1 MRFSKYFG
9 LNQKQAELD
18 FVDIDV
24 SRDTRLFLDP
34 YSIGI
39 KDNEFSSRSAD
50 QIKTYFSE
58 VMEALRENDLDHARY
73 LTSNLSE
80 PRETFLGFSKGQPK
94 GRGVGR
100 FQADQ
105 LLSAFRGSRAF
116 RSGMLSDLAEAEPF
130 IDGISSDKISDLT
143 TNVIRK
149 SLIEYTQAECSLHG
163 IKLDRAI
170 ACAPVW
176 DEVERRWDHGYA
188 PLPIVDGQPV
198 ILVPKYF
205 VRWRPSLNSQEF
217 YNHYMI
223 EFLRDDLIA
232 KGSSL
237 VRLFKKSKR
246 PFIAKATVKER
257 HPFVKDHLAKFVRE
271 NPQVLEAYKAIQGAK
286 GALGT
291 EELEKDFDERA
302 FAKSLVA
309 TLGTIPPGMRT
320 AGRYHKFILGCLTF
334 VFYPELTNPIKEH
347 ELNQGRKRVD
357 IKFTNAAEI
366 GFFRRMAEN
375 ANTRSLSIFIEC
387 KNYSSDLGNPEID
400 QLLARFDLRRGKIG
414 FILCRMLVNEQLML
428 DRCRDA
434 AKSDQ
439 GFVIVLTDDK
449 VQKILYLVAEGKRE
463 NISNYL
469 FARFSELTD

>member
-34 YSIGI
+34 YSIQI

-50 QIKTYFSE
+50 QIKTYFSA
-58 VMEALRENDLDHARY
+58 VMEALRANDLDHARY
-73 LTSNLSE
+73 LTSHLSE

-105 LLSAFRGSRAF
+105 LLSAFRRSRAF
-116 RSGMLSDLAEAEPF
+116 QSGMLSDLAEAELF

-149 SLIEYTQAECSLHG
+149 SLIEYTQAECHLHG
-163 IKLDRAI
+163 IQLERAV

-176 DEVERRWDHGYA
+176 DEVERDWHHGYA
-188 PLPIVDGQPV
+188 PLPIVDGLPV

-205 VRWRPSLNSQEF
+205 VRWRPSLDSQEF
-217 YNHYMI
+217 YNHHMI

-246 PFIAKATVKER
+246 PFIAKTTVKER
-257 HPFVKDHLAKFVRE
+257 HPFVKDHLAKFARE
-271 NPQVLEAYKAIQGAK
+271 NPQVLEAYKQIQGAK

-291 EELEKDFDERA
+291 EDMEKDFDERA
-302 FAKSLVA
+302 FAKSLA
-309 TLGTIPPGMRT
+309 AALEKIAPGMRN

-334 VFYPELTNPIKEH
+334 IFYPELTNPVKEH

-366 GFFRRMAEN
+366 GFFRRMAES
-375 ANTRSLSIFIEC
+375 ANTRSLSVFIEC
-387 KNYSSDLGNPEID
+387 KNYSNDLGNPEID
-400 QLLARFDLRRGKIG
+400 QLLARFDLRRGKVG
-414 FILCRMLVNEQLML
+414 FVLCRTLLDEKLML
-428 DRCRDA
+428 ERCRDA

-439 GFVIVLTDDK
+439 GYVIVLTDAK
-449 VQKILYLVAEGKRE
+449 VQRILGLIAEAKRD
-463 NISNYL
+463 NISTYL
-469 FARFSELTD
+469 FSLLGELTD

>member
-1 MRFSKYFG
+1 
-9 LNQKQAELD
+9 
-18 FVDIDV
+18 
-24 SRDTRLFLDP
+24 
-34 YSIGI
+34 
-39 KDNEFSSRSAD
+39 
-50 QIKTYFSE
+50 
-58 VMEALRENDLDHARY
+58 
-73 LTSNLSE
+73 
-80 PRETFLGFSKGQPK
+80 
-94 GRGVGR
+94 
-100 FQADQ
+100 
-105 LLSAFRGSRAF
+105 
-116 RSGMLSDLAEAEPF
+116 
-130 IDGISSDKISDLT
+130 
-143 TNVIRK
+143 
-149 SLIEYTQAECSLHG
+149 
-163 IKLDRAI
+163 
-170 ACAPVW
+170 
-176 DEVERRWDHGYA
+176 
-188 PLPIVDGQPV
+188 
-198 ILVPKYF
+198 
-205 VRWRPSLNSQEF
+205 
-217 YNHYMI
+217 MI

>member
-34 YSIGI
+34 YSIQI

-50 QIKTYFSE
+50 QIKAYFSE
-58 VMEALRENDLDHARY
+58 VMESLRTNDLDRARH
-73 LTSNLSE
+73 LTSHLSE
-80 PRETFLGFSKGQPK
+80 PRETFLGFSKGQPR

-105 LLSAFRGSRAF
+105 LHSAFRGSRAF
-116 RSGMLSDLAEAEPF
+116 RSGLLSDLAEAELF

-149 SLIEYTQAECSLHG
+149 SLIEYTQAECHLHG
-163 IKLDRAI
+163 IKLERVV

-176 DEVERRWDHGYA
+176 DEVERDWHQGYA
-188 PLPIVDGQPV
+188 PLPIVDGLPV

-205 VRWRPSLNSQEF
+205 VRWRPSLDSQEF
-217 YNHYMI
+217 YNHHMI

-232 KGSSL
+232 KGSGL
-237 VRLFKKSKR
+237 VRILKKSKR

-257 HPFVKDHLAKFVRE
+257 NPFVKDHLAKFVRE
-271 NPQVLEAYKAIQGAK
+271 NPQVLETYKTLQGAK

-302 FAKSLVA
+302 FAKSLVVA
-309 TLGTIPPGMRT
+309 LGKIPPGMRT

-375 ANTRSLSIFIEC
+375 ANTRSLSVFVEC

-400 QLLARFDLRRGKIG
+400 QLLARLDLRRGKIG
-414 FILCRMLVNEQLML
+414 FVLCRSLVDSKLML
-428 DRCRDA
+428 ERCRDA

-449 VQKILYLVAEGKRE
+449 VQRLLTLVAEGKRD
-463 NISNYL
+463 NISDYL
-469 FARFSELTD
+469 FSLFSELTD

>member
-1 MRFSKYFG
+1 MRFSEYFG

-34 YSIGI
+34 YSIEI

-58 VMEALRENDLDHARY
+58 VMEALRTNDLDHARY

-116 RSGMLSDLAEAEPF
+116 RSGMLSDLAEAELF

-149 SLIEYTQAECSLHG
+149 SLIEYTQAECNLHG
-163 IKLDRAI
+163 IKLDRAV

-176 DEVERRWDHGYA
+176 DEVERCWQHGYA
-188 PLPIVDGQPV
+188 PLPIVDELPV

-205 VRWRPSLNSQEF
+205 VRWRPSLDSQEF
-217 YNHYMI
+217 YNHYMV

-237 VRLFKKSKR
+237 VRFFKKSKR

-271 NPQVLEAYKAIQGAK
+271 NPQVLETYKKLQGAK
-286 GALGT
+286 SGFAHRGT
-291 EELEKDFDERA
+291 
-302 FAKSLVA
+302 
-309 TLGTIPPGMRT
+309 
-320 AGRYHKFILGCLTF
+320 
-334 VFYPELTNPIKEH
+334 
-347 ELNQGRKRVD
+347 RKR
-357 IKFTNAAEI
+357 
-366 GFFRRMAEN
+366 FRRARVREN
-375 ANTRSLSIFIEC
+375 SDC
-387 KNYSSDLGNPEID
+387 DLGKD
-400 QLLARFDLRRGKIG
+400 SARNAH
-414 FILCRMLVNEQLML
+414 CREV
-428 DRCRDA
+428 
-434 AKSDQ
+434 S
-439 GFVIVLTDDK
+439 
-449 VQKILYLVAEGKRE
+449 
-463 NISNYL
+463 
-469 FARFSELTD
+469 